1 MAPNITTDVA
11 FRRSRH
17 RSNTTAG
24 AFENSIIAVEP
35 NKHPTR
41 GTLRF
46 EISPVEKG
54 EDVLFA
60 VSLDADGIWR
70 VKQFNEA
77 FAKLFGV
84 PHGSHSDVRQY
95 RLSLAF
101 ATPLANA
108 LSRCANNSQPIK
120 LDVPVRIGGH
130 VHHWKFRLEPAH
142 ESGAF
147 PSHILCHGTDV
158 TSRDQTLRG
167 RTGER

>member
-101 ATPLANA
+101 ATPLAN
-108 LSRCANNSQPIK
+108 
-120 LDVPVRIGGH
+120 
-130 VHHWKFRLEPAH
+130 
-142 ESGAF
+142 
-147 PSHILCHGTDV
+147 
-158 TSRDQTLRG
+158 
-167 RTGER
+167 